1 MRKLTPCG
9 VLRISSDG
17 DESKDF
23 LGFEISDSGIFG
35 GMAGRPRDF
44 FGFFLFF
51 FAPFNHPLHLKF
63 GVPLWG
69 VDCITRDI

>member
-23 LGFEISDSGIFG
+23 LGFEISDSGIFWV
-35 GMAGRPRDF
+35 MAGSLGIF
-44 FGFFLFF
+44 LVSFFFLPHSII
-51 FAPFNHPLHLKF
+51 PF
-63 GVPLWG
+63 
-69 VDCITRDI
+69 T

>member
-23 LGFEISDSGIFG
+23 LGFEISDCGIFG
-35 GMAGRPRDF
+35 GIAGRPRDF
-44 FGFFLFF
+44 FGFFFCPIQSSPSLKIWST
-51 FAPFNHPLHLKF
+51 PL
-63 GVPLWG
+63 GS
-69 VDCITRDI
+69 

>member
-23 LGFEISDSGIFG
+23 LGFEISDSGIFLG
-35 GMAGRPRDF
+35 YGWKA
-44 FGFFLFF
+44 
-51 FAPFNHPLHLKF
+51 
-63 GVPLWG
+63 
-69 VDCITRDI
+69 

>member
-23 LGFEISDSGIFG
+23 LGFEISDSGIFW

-44 FGFFLFF
+44 LVSFF
-51 FAPFNHPLHLKF
+51 FFFCLIQSSPSLEIWSTPL
-63 GVPLWG
+63 GS
-69 VDCITRDI
+69 

>member
-23 LGFEISDSGIFG
+23 LGFEISDSGIFW

-44 FGFFLFF
+44 FGFFFF
-51 FAPFNHPLHLKF
+51 FCPIQSSPLLQIWST
-63 GVPLWG
+63 PLG
-69 VDCITRDI
+69 S

>member
-23 LGFEISDSGIFG
+23 LGFEISDSGIFWV
-35 GMAGRPRDF
+35 MAGSL
-44 FGFFLFF
+44 GIFLVSFF
-51 FAPFNHPLHLKF
+51 FFCLIQSSPSLEIWSTPL
-63 GVPLWG
+63 GS
-69 VDCITRDI
+69 

>member
-23 LGFEISDSGIFG
+23 LGFEISDSGIFW

-44 FGFFLFF
+44 FGFFFF
-51 FAPFNHPLHLKF
+51 CPIQSSPSLEIWSTPL
-63 GVPLWG
+63 GS
-69 VDCITRDI
+69 

>member
-23 LGFEISDSGIFG
+23 WGFEISDSGIFW

-44 FGFFLFF
+44 FFF
-51 FAPFNHPLHLKF
+51 FF
-63 GVPLWG
+63 
-69 VDCITRDI
+69 

>member
-51 FAPFNHPLHLKF
+51 FCPIQSSPSLEIWSTPL
-63 GVPLWG
+63 GS
-69 VDCITRDI
+69 